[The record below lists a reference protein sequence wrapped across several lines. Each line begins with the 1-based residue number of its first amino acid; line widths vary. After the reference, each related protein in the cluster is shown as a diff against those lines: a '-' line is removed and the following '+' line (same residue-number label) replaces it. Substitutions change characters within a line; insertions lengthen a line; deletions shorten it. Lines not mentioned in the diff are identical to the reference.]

1 MEYEHSLANVFGKD
15 LTKHRVPCAVCEA
28 NKRVAQLMIPAQTR
42 CPSSDWSLEYRGYV
56 MSEAES
62 SQHSVSPDDFSMVS
76 DRGPTSYICVDENPE
91 SLTTNSAEVAEDWN
105 GGFLYPV
112 TVACSGRGNIYNCPP
127 YKSDRSA
134 LSCVVCSK

>member
-1 MEYEHSLANVFGKD
+1 
-15 LTKHRVPCAVCEA
+15 
-28 NKRVAQLMIPAQTR
+28 
-42 CPSSDWSLEYRGYV
+42 

-91 SLTTNSAEVAEDWN
+91 SLTTNSAEVDEDWN

-127 YKSDRSA
+127 YRSDSSA
-134 LSCVVCSK
+134 LSCVVCSKYYHIRLFKNKTDHEELTQKLSPTHDSSTIPKI